1 MRDSFR
7 SSIAAVAA
15 LLLAASAPA
24 QTGGE
29 EKFVVVKAGKVIT
42 VSGEEYSPG
51 MIVIA
56 DGKIRLVG
64 QNLEYPDGAVVIDAR
79 RETVMPG
86 MIHPR
91 TRFQL
96 PAFNRGGVHGD
107 LKAGDEIVTSQI
119 EFEEFLKAGFTS
131 VCYYPFGSGIAGVSS
146 VLHTGGPESARK
158 LKDAAYLRVDMTN
171 PGQDKATLRN
181 ALKKA
186 QEEIDKV
193 AKAKEEWDKKQ
204 KEKAEAEK
212 KKQEEQQKKEGEAP
226 KPGDKPQ
233 PKPEDKPQ
241 PKPEDKPQ
249 PKPDDKPP
257 PKPKSQ
263 GPGERGDSTIGQAGN
278 PEDAADTGAVPPPE
292 PKPGEPPKEGEKKDP
307 DQFVPPPVD
316 AKHQPLIDLIQ
327 GKTDVQLFIE
337 LDQAA
342 DYLHAEDVLKPHKEF
357 PRTYML
363 GQRLP
368 FRESDYNYTI
378 KELGEKK
385 TRIVMPPAVFYLPFS
400 VEQINLTADLTKA
413 GCEVALAPWSDA
425 PLEFAR
431 FRDRLAD
438 LVRAGLDRKDAI
450 KGATLYAANAVGLG
464 SRLGSIEK
472 DKDAD
477 LAFFAG
483 DPLSPLTKVSR
494 VMIAGEIVWNAEED
508 K

>member
-1 MRDSFR
+1 MRVLVQRCGASA
-7 SSIAAVAA
+7 I
-15 LLLAASAPA
+15 LLLIAASASA
-24 QTGGE
+24 QPGGE
-29 EKFVVVKAGKVIT
+29 ERFVVVKAGKVIT

-64 QNLEYPDGAVVIDAR
+64 QNLEYPDGATVIDAR

-96 PAFNRGGVHGD
+96 PAFNRAGVHGD

-119 EFEEFLKAGFTS
+119 EFEDFLKAGFTS
-131 VCYYPFGSGIAGVSS
+131 ACYYPFGSGIAGVSS
-146 VLHTGGPESARK
+146 VMHTGGPESARHV
-158 LKDAAYLRVDMTN
+158 KDAAYLRVDMTN

-186 QEEIDKV
+186 QEEIDRV
-193 AKAKEEWDKKQ
+193 TKAKEEWDKKQ

-233 PKPEDKPQ
+233 PKPEDKPT

-249 PKPDDKPP
+249 PKPKADA
-257 PKPKSQ
+257 S
-263 GPGERGDSTIGQAGN
+263 GAAGAGDGTAG
-278 PEDAADTGAVPPPE
+278 AADTGAVPPPE

-307 DQFVPPPVD
+307 DQFVPPPMD

-327 GKTDVQLFIE
+327 GKTEVPLFIE

-357 PRTYML
+357 PRTYLL
-363 GQRLP
+363 GHRLP
-368 FRESDYNYTI
+368 FRESDFTYTV

-400 VEQINLTADLTKA
+400 VEQVNLVADLTKA

-450 KGATLYAANAVGLG
+450 KGATLHAANAVGLG

-494 VMIAGEIVWNAEED
+494 VMIAGEIVWNSEE
-508 K
+508 KK

>member
-1 MRDSFR
+1 MRNFFR
-7 SSIAAVAA
+7 LSITAVTT
-15 LLLAASAPA
+15 LLAAASAPA

-29 EKFVVVKAGKVIT
+29 EKFVVVKAAKVIT
-42 VSGEEYSPG
+42 VSGEELSPG

-64 QNLEYPDGAVVIDAR
+64 QNLEYPDGATVIDAR

-107 LKAGDEIVTSQI
+107 IKAGDEVVPSQV
-119 EFEEFLKAGFTS
+119 EFEEFLQAGFTS

-146 VLHTGGPESARK
+146 VMRTGGPETLRK

-241 PKPEDKPQ
+241 PKPEDKP
-249 PKPDDKPP
+249 P
-257 PKPKSQ
+257 PKPKADAS
-263 GPGERGDSTIGQAGN
+263 GATGAGDATAS
-278 PEDAADTGAVPPPE
+278 AADTGAVPPPE

-307 DQFVPPPVD
+307 EQFVPPTMD

-327 GKTDVQLFIE
+327 GKTDVPLFIE

-342 DYLHAEDVLKPHKEF
+342 DYLHAEDVLKPHKQF

-368 FRESDYNYTI
+368 FRESDYDYTV

-400 VEQINLTADLTKA
+400 VEQVNLVADLTKA
-413 GCEVALAPWSDA
+413 GCEVALAPWFDA

-450 KGATLYAANAVGLG
+450 KGATLYAANAVGMG

-483 DPLSPLTKVSR
+483 DPLNPLSKVSR
-494 VMIAGEIVWNAEED
+494 VMIAGEIVWNAEE
-508 K
+508 KK